1 MMEPDTYTIIPDS
14 FLDLDLG
21 LTLTETVILSV
32 IHGFCQDGESDFHGS
47 YSYLS
52 RKAKITRRQA
62 ISLVDNLVR
71 KGLVRK
77 EIREVNGVKTCSMRT
92 TYGGDEKISLPVKKL
107 HWGSEKI
114 SLGGSEK
121 ISPNNIDIENIRKIK
136 NISPSPSFDFLK
148 SLKALGV
155 SDQLARDWM
164 AVRKTKRATNT
175 KTAFDRLK
183 AEFDKS
189 GHPAED
195 CVRLAVENSWSGFK
209 AGWMAM
215 EEPGESIEDI
225 NETIKRLNDGTYTR

>member
-14 FLDLDLG
+14 FLDLDL
-21 LTLTETVILSV
+21 TITETVILSV

-47 YSYLS
+47 YTYLA
-52 RKAKITRRQA
+52 RKAKIERRSA
-62 ISLVDNLVR
+62 MRIVARLEA

-77 EIREVNGVKTCSMRT
+77 EIRDDNGVKTCSMRT
-92 TYGGDEKISLPVKKL
+92 SLQGGDLVSPVVTEC
-107 HWGSEKI
+107 HRGGDRV
-114 SLGGSEK
+114 SLGGGDRV
-121 ISPNNIDIENIRKIK
+121 SPNNIDIENIRKIK

-175 KTAFDRLK
+175 KTAFDRIK

-209 AGWMAM
+209 AEWMAR

-225 NETIKRLNDGTYTR
+225 NETLRRLNDGTYTR